1 MSLFHPFKIVTCT
14 GVDLNFITFIDEDG
28 YFDFQHH
35 FQSCILVT
43 LVAVSPLTLVQHRL
57 PLKQHGEPFLL

>member
-1 MSLFHPFKIVTCT
+1 MQNFISQMSLFHPFKIVTCT

-28 YFDFQHH
+28 YFDFSTG

-43 LVAVSPLTLVQHRL
+43 LVAVSPSH
-57 PLKQHGEPFLL
+57 PGSA